1 MEAAAAKGASIPAL
15 VNRPV
20 LMPHLHFY
28 MDAFGALGYDRPIG
42 MVAGPIP
49 WSSLDRYAQRFD
61 VGDFR
66 VFEFFIRTLEAVQL
80 EHEAK
85 NRG

>member
-1 MEAAAAKGASIPAL
+1 
-15 VNRPV
+15 
-20 LMPHLHFY
+20 
-28 MDAFGALGYDRPIG
+28 

-66 VFEFFIRTLEAVQL
+66 VFEYFIRTLEGVRMAY
-80 EHEAK
+80 EA
-85 NRG
+85 RQQGS